1 MFVLPTNP
9 PSFFPKVAPMNS
21 PMHRRHFLKTTT
33 IAGVGIGLAG
43 LGGSRLSAG
52 ELAQGA
58 PNAEKLGWR
67 LGMQAW
73 TFHQSTLF
81 DAIDKTASLGLH
93 YIEAF
98 PGQKLSGDLPN
109 LTFGEGLSADGR
121 KAVKQKLADSGVT
134 LVNYGVRDLPKD
146 VDQSRKVFEFAKE
159 MGIETIASEP
169 KEDAFETLGKLSEE
183 YEINVAIHNHP
194 KPSRYWNP
202 DTVLKVCRGRGKRI
216 GACADTGHWPRSGL
230 NPIECLKKLEGRIIS
245 LHFKD
250 INKLGHDAH
259 DVPWGTGVCDVKG
272 MLAEIHRQKIKPVFS
287 IEYEHNWGHSLP
299 EIAECVAYF
308 DKCAVELA
316 AFDINWPNTII
327 RKPK

>member
-1 MFVLPTNP
+1 
-9 PSFFPKVAPMNS
+9 
-21 PMHRRHFLKTTT
+21 MHRRHFLKTTT

-93 YIEAF
+93 YIEAI

-169 KEDAFETLGKLSEE
+169 KEDAFETLDKLSEE
-183 YEINVAIHNHP
+183 YGINVAIHNHP

-216 GACADTGHWPRSGL
+216 GACADTGHWARSGL
-230 NPIECLKKLEGRIIS
+230 NPIECLKKLDGRIIS

-250 INKLGHDAH
+250 LNKFGPDAH

-308 DKCAVELA
+308 DRCATELA
-316 AFDINWPNTII
+316 AWDINWPALPLT
-327 RKPK
+327 PKR